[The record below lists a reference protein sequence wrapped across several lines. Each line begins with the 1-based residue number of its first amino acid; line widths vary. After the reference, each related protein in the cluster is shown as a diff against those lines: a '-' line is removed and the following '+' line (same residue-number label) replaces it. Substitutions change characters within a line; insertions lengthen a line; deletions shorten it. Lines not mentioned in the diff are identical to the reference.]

1 MGHHCLLV
9 HLCLPSTPVRPRY
22 AHAALPHLPTHSL
35 TLRIFEHPDIGS
47 VYRAA
52 QRVHRMSASSTSVVA
67 SPEAYT
73 KTLLHCYKYPAQPVM
88 GMLVGKR
95 LSDDAGAAVQSSGT
109 PSSVHTS
116 FGATS
121 SGTCYVSDAVPLFHT
136 LPMTAPH
143 PMLEVAYAH
152 VHYAAKTTGQS
163 LLGVYIANE
172 RLLDNSISPLTKKML
187 DALQARMPSNTKL
200 LVWFV
205 CNECLTSP
213 PTGLAITSLTADR
226 CLCNKTISLPSH
238 AAAEEP
244 MTFGRWN
251 SDTLAPEATVSE
263 ESVMESVSNALD
275 AFAHYRIADLEDH
288 LEDPSITYLEQPLTA
303 LLTRK

>member
-1 MGHHCLLV
+1 
-9 HLCLPSTPVRPRY
+9 
-22 AHAALPHLPTHSL
+22 
-35 TLRIFEHPDIGS
+35 
-47 VYRAA
+47 
-52 QRVHRMSASSTSVVA
+52 MSALSTSVVA

-73 KTLLHCYKYPAQPVM
+73 KALLHCYKYPAQPVM

-95 LSDDAGAAVQSSGT
+95 LSDDAGAAAQSSGS
-109 PSSVHTS
+109 PSSPHTS
-116 FGATS
+116 CGAASGTS
-121 SGTCYVSDAVPLFHT
+121 SSTCYVSDAVPLFHT

-152 VHYAAKTTGQS
+152 VQYAAKTTGQS

-172 RLLDNSISPLTKKML
+172 RLTDNGVSPLTKKML
-187 DALQARMPSNTKL
+187 DALQARLPTSTRL

-205 CNECLTSP
+205 SNECLTSP

-226 CLCNKTISLPSH
+226 CSCNKTISLPSQ
-238 AAAEEP
+238 ASADER

-251 SDTLAPEATVSE
+251 SDTLAPEATVSA

-288 LEDPSITYLEQPLTA
+288 LEDPSITYLEQPLMA
-303 LLTRK
+303 LMTRK